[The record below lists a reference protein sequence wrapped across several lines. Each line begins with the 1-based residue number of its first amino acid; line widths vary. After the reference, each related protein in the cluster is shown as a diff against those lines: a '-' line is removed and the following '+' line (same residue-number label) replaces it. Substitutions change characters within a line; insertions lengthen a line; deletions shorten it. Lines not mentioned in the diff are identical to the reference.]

1 MTETTEPTLEQDE
14 QTVKEESWQ
23 KCEKQLRVVMGLLNS
38 LHDGLIG
45 DGTFTYGG
53 GGENDKHSVQLL
65 YLYRSFNSVRCSYEL
80 VQLGYYT
87 QAISLLRSALEDLL
101 VCQRCKKDSA
111 LVKRL
116 LEGQEER
123 FNFAAMAKAEGGK
136 FADWWQ
142 KSYHDL
148 SLFVHPTPLGLRI
161 LLSPEDRRVRL
172 GPYFDQQELIGVI
185 YYHLVILIRVLGLL
199 APILDSM
206 NAYPG
211 WGQPTLERIKGANRL
226 IEEIV
231 EELDPEG
238 RLAMKEALSAPEEKS
253 GSWEEYKQQRAARVR
268 DQKG

>member
-101 VCQRCKKDSA
+101 VCQRCKKEQ
-111 LVKRL
+111 VMP
-116 LEGQEER
+116 EGSTPINIFLAIMKS
-123 FNFAAMAKAEGGK
+123 FNKIHRK
-136 FADWWQ
+136 C
-142 KSYHDL
+142 KK
-148 SLFVHPTPLGLRI
+148 V
-161 LLSPEDRRVRL
+161 
-172 GPYFDQQELIGVI
+172 
-185 YYHLVILIRVLGLL
+185 
-199 APILDSM
+199 
-206 NAYPG
+206 
-211 WGQPTLERIKGANRL
+211 ERI
-226 IEEIV
+226 
-231 EELDPEG
+231 
-238 RLAMKEALSAPEEKS
+238 
-253 GSWEEYKQQRAARVR
+253 
-268 DQKG
+268 